1 MFFVQYILPYIVT
14 LITAISTGLI
24 SYFSAIKKSKLDND
38 VKIKEIQEQHKLDL
52 EIQKEI
58 FKLEIEKINLQH
70 QNELE
75 KMKVDSN
82 NQLTNNLANSF
93 VNTLFQNP
101 QNIQDLIDLGNKL
114 NKDKK

>member
-14 LITAISTGLI
+14 VIMGLSTGLI
-24 SYFSAIKKSKLDND
+24 SYFSAIKKSKLNND
-38 VKIKEIQEQHKLDL
+38 VKIKEIQEQHRLDL
-52 EIQKEI
+52 ENQKEV

-82 NQLTNNLANSF
+82 NQLTNNFANSF
-93 VNTLFQNP
+93 VTTLFQNP
-101 QNIQDLIDLGNKL
+101 QGIQALIDLGNKL

>member
-14 LITAISTGLI
+14 IVMGITTGLI

-52 EIQKEI
+52 ENQKEI

-82 NQLTNNLANSF
+82 NQLTNSVANTFLNSF
-93 VNTLFQNP
+93 LTNP
-101 QNIQDLIDLGNKL
+101 ASFNEFVSLADKFK
-114 NKDKK
+114 KDKK

>member
-1 MFFVQYILPYIVT
+1 MFFVQYILPYI
-14 LITAISTGLI
+14 ITIIMGVSTGLI

-52 EIQKEI
+52 ENQKEI

-93 VNTLFQNP
+93 VNTLLKNP
-101 QNIQDLIDLGNKL
+101 QAIQDLIDLGNKL
-114 NKDKK
+114 NKNKK